1 MAKRDPHEV
10 LGVARD
16 ADAAHIKAAWRKLAR
31 AHHPDL
37 TGDDPAASRVATR
50 KMAEINN
57 AYAALIRD
65 IQAAEAERG
74 PAADMPHFIRAAEA
88 YATLG
93 EMCGVLRGVF
103 GEYREPVAV

>member
-1 MAKRDPHEV
+1 VAKRDPHEV

-50 KMAEINN
+50 TMRGGASPVGRRFSSSCGIERTTVPI
-57 AYAALIRD
+57 AAAPSLSTTTRSP
-65 IQAAEAERG
+65 ARG
-74 PAADMPHFIRAAEA
+74 A
-88 YATLG
+88 G
-93 EMCGVLRGVF
+93 
-103 GEYREPVAV
+103 